1 MLLINGALN
10 ADIVGQPATK
20 IAAMAGVTVPA
31 TTKILIG
38 EGLELCAEDEFAH
51 EKLSPTLGMFRA
63 KNFEEAVEM
72 ACDMVNIGGIGHTS
86 GLYTDQDRN
95 ADRIK
100 YFGDKMKTAVS

>member
-1 MLLINGALN
+1 
-10 ADIVGQPATK
+10 
-20 IAAMAGVTVPA
+20 
-31 TTKILIG
+31 
-38 EGLELCAEDEFAH
+38 
-51 EKLSPTLGMFRA
+51 MFRA

-100 YFGDKMKTAVS
+100 YFGDKMKTARILINTPPPRVVSVTCTTSRSPRP